1 MAVEVVE
8 RRSVPSRLVQFYHE
22 VQDEMRKVTWPDR
35 TQLKDT
41 TIKIIIFV
49 LFMGAV
55 IGIIDLILQLI
66 LVQGIPSLFSSR

>member
-8 RRSVPSRLVQFYHE
+8 RRSVPSRLVSFYAE

-35 TQLKDT
+35 SQLKDT

-55 IGIIDLILQLI
+55 IGMIDLFLQLV
-66 LVQGIPSLFSSR
+66 LVRGIPSLFSGR

>member
-8 RRSVPSRLVQFYHE
+8 RRSVPSRIVQFYQE

-35 TQLKDT
+35 AQLKDT

-49 LFMGAV
+49 LFIGAV
-55 IGIIDLILQLI
+55 IGIIDLILQMI
-66 LVQGIPSLFSSR
+66 LVRGIPSLFGG